1 MPETA
6 VAPASGLSDP
16 SLPAFYTCFN
26 YLEQRSLRRKE
37 PGWTDEDCRLDAV
50 SKVWFAVPRAIL
62 LRDPVEG
69 FPLPQVLVFKIT
81 DLKICPTFGSRCI
94 DYICVPS
101 RWALGAQ
108 QLVCELD
115 LGTTHDDHDPVE
127 ISLYLS
133 APPNKTRRGGTRQP
147 CQRKSA
153 RALPCVSWTI
163 DVHTHAEQLFTW
175 ARSVQRSVAS
185 RSSKPF
191 LSVHT
196 LSLLDAKKLLRKAL
210 RWARKRDVGGQFV
223 EALLQAF
230 RWTAAEVAASLKR
243 DKLAYLE
250 RVATAIVD
258 AFDANAGKEAWHALR
273 FFRPC
278 NGKVKKPFRALP
290 MLFRSDGTPAAS
302 FAEQQEVKAL
312 FFADMEAATEALPT
326 APHFASLD
334 GFSLFDVPT
343 LVDVESCILKM
354 PRNKAPGPSGVRNET
369 WQLQPLQSA
378 KGWMGL
384 VLKMHRRTTEA
395 LRLSAGLLHTLYK
408 GKGSICEV
416 SNHRSIFLLEG
427 IGKALRKFAR
437 PELLRCASRHKLQ
450 LFFGAAPGS
459 QAAFLSHYLVSF
471 QRVAKAYG
479 LSCSLLFVDVR
490 SAYYRVVRQ
499 RLLGQ
504 QLGDAA
510 VCDLLH
516 TMRVPAEALSAV
528 LQWAKGDSLTPLL
541 SPHQRRM
548 LEALFHAPCFLLRG
562 MAKPFFSQC
571 GTRPGDS
578 LADALFSIVF
588 ADCLAELRMRLGAE
602 DLLLGPTASEAAHP
616 TWADDLA
623 VPVCGPPAGIGHKSR
638 RLCQV
643 VHETLGARALDLNYA
658 AGKTELLTTWTGVGA
673 RKAKVGLLG
682 KSDSLDFTAFGKA
695 RQVRLTVCY
704 THLGTKICDGMQC
717 TADLRAKAAKAL
729 ANSRPLAKHVLR
741 RQDLALHH
749 RRRLVSA
756 LGLSV
761 LGYNTAI
768 WHRFTIA
775 DLRVWAQAIDS
786 LGRLVLPEDRWTD
799 QPAHPSVYEV
809 CGAVGL
815 SEPRAMLSKLRI
827 CHAVRIATAEC
838 DALWDLLV
846 AEAFA
851 LRGTGGS
858 WLDCLRED
866 FEWLDFWQ
874 PSDLVSRLK
883 LLEWD
888 ELAVSLATNA
898 GIIRLAV
905 DRACIAQ
912 TASLSSWDLFQQAER
927 AKGSFAG
934 VAWVRSQFLQP
945 GCVACPEC
953 CLSFESGSHLAT
965 HMAHVHGFI
974 SLPRLYTTGT
984 TCRWC
989 LKQFWTVDRVREH
1002 LASGVPCLAFLLA
1015 AVPPISSEQL
1025 ACVDSLHCSQ
1035 RQEAKKLGGATL
1047 CRRLPPVRLQG
1058 PRLSLPPDLVE
1069 CVVDSLHSLSSF
1081 ARISLWRSASAVAKL
1096 GFDGLVPSLD
1106 LLEPELLTR
1115 ASAAPP
1121 PINPN
1126 GQDWIRRASELS

>member
-1 MPETA
+1 M
-6 VAPASGLSDP
+6 
-16 SLPAFYTCFN
+16 
-26 YLEQRSLRRKE
+26 
-37 PGWTDEDCRLDAV
+37 
-50 SKVWFAVPRAIL
+50 
-62 LRDPVEG
+62 
-69 FPLPQVLVFKIT
+69 
-81 DLKICPTFGSRCI
+81 
-94 DYICVPS
+94 
-101 RWALGAQ
+101 GAQ

-115 LGTTHDDHDPVE
+115 LGTTHEDHDPVE

-133 APPNKTRRGGTRQP
+133 APPNKTRRGGTRQQ

-163 DVHTHAEQLFTW
+163 DVHTQAEQLFTW

-243 DKLAYLE
+243 DKLDYLE
-250 RVATAIVD
+250 SVATAIVD

-290 MLFRSDGTPAAS
+290 MLFKSDGTPAAS

-312 FFADMEAATEALPT
+312 FFADMEAATDALPT
-326 APHFASLD
+326 APHFATLD

-427 IGKALRKFAR
+427 IGKALRKLAR
-437 PELLRCASRHKLQ
+437 PELLRCASRHRLQ

-528 LQWAKGDSLTPLL
+528 LQWAQGDSLTPLL

-548 LEALFHAPCFLLRG
+548 LEALFQAPCFLLRG

-588 ADCLAELRMRLGAE
+588 A
-602 DLLLGPTASEAAHP
+602 
-616 TWADDLA
+616 
-623 VPVCGPPAGIGHKSR
+623 VSR
-638 RLCQV
+638 NC
-643 VHETLGARALDLNYA
+643 
-658 AGKTELLTTWTGVGA
+658 
-673 RKAKVGLLG
+673 
-682 KSDSLDFTAFGKA
+682 
-695 RQVRLTVCY
+695 
-704 THLGTKICDGMQC
+704 
-717 TADLRAKAAKAL
+717 
-729 ANSRPLAKHVLR
+729 
-741 RQDLALHH
+741 
-749 RRRLVSA
+749 
-756 LGLSV
+756 
-761 LGYNTAI
+761 
-768 WHRFTIA
+768 
-775 DLRVWAQAIDS
+775 
-786 LGRLVLPEDRWTD
+786 
-799 QPAHPSVYEV
+799 
-809 CGAVGL
+809 
-815 SEPRAMLSKLRI
+815 
-827 CHAVRIATAEC
+827 
-838 DALWDLLV
+838 
-846 AEAFA
+846 AFA
-851 LRGTGGS
+851 
-858 WLDCLRED
+858 
-866 FEWLDFWQ
+866 
-874 PSDLVSRLK
+874 
-883 LLEWD
+883 
-888 ELAVSLATNA
+888 
-898 GIIRLAV
+898 
-905 DRACIAQ
+905 
-912 TASLSSWDLFQQAER
+912 
-927 AKGSFAG
+927 
-934 VAWVRSQFLQP
+934 
-945 GCVACPEC
+945 
-953 CLSFESGSHLAT
+953 
-965 HMAHVHGFI
+965 
-974 SLPRLYTTGT
+974 
-984 TCRWC
+984 
-989 LKQFWTVDRVREH
+989 
-1002 LASGVPCLAFLLA
+1002 
-1015 AVPPISSEQL
+1015 
-1025 ACVDSLHCSQ
+1025 
-1035 RQEAKKLGGATL
+1035 
-1047 CRRLPPVRLQG
+1047 
-1058 PRLSLPPDLVE
+1058 
-1069 CVVDSLHSLSSF
+1069 
-1081 ARISLWRSASAVAKL
+1081 
-1096 GFDGLVPSLD
+1096 
-1106 LLEPELLTR
+1106 
-1115 ASAAPP
+1115 
-1121 PINPN
+1121 
-1126 GQDWIRRASELS
+1126 